1 MKVAT
6 AITVFN
12 DATGMRASIVYSEID
27 ENGKIISDNNRE
39 DKVIIDKTVKK
50 TAQSLLDWADEQIG
64 E

>member
-12 DATGMRASIVYSEID
+12 DAAGMRASVVYSEID
-27 ENGKIISDNNRE
+27 ENGKIVSDNNRE
-39 DKVIIDKTVKK
+39 DRVIIDKTVKK

-64 E
+64 G